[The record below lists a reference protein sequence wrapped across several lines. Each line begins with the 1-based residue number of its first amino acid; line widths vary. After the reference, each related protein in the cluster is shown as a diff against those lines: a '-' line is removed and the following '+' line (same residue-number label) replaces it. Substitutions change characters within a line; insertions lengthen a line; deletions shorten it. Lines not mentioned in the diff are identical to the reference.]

1 MLQEDEKKQ
10 DLPQDELEAS
20 QEETEAGK
28 KKHRRLKE
36 EHFIESKNKEKY
48 KDFRKNMAQ
57 KGKHIYDKIRK
68 DKFLGGVKGR
78 RGG

>member
-1 MLQEDEKKQ
+1 MPQEEQKKEELPEKK
-10 DLPQDELEAS
+10 LEVDQRPTQAD
-20 QEETEAGK
+20 K
-28 KKHRRLKE
+28 KKHERLRE
-36 EHFIESKNKEKY
+36 EQFIESRYKEKY